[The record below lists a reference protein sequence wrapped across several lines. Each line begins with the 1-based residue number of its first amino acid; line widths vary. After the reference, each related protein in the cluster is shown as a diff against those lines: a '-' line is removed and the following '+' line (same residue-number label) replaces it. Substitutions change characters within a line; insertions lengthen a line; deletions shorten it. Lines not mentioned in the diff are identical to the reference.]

1 MIMDATKS
9 PFCCLEAWSQPD
21 GPPRLTVPLDKAED
35 PKQSGPGFFMKHI
48 LLSSSL
54 ALALTGLLLTHPAR
68 LQAQDTSGPASN
80 KEPSPTAQE
89 VSPELMRSFLY
100 LQEQVHSTQ
109 MAVERSR
116 LEAETAATRNTE
128 ALSTRL
134 DVIEKALDQARKQ
147 SDDVAREASAQVRD
161 SNRQVM
167 IFAGVFATLGFLAL
181 ALTGWM
187 LWRTMSR
194 LAQVSS
200 PLGFPAL
207 LSSPGYEALGFGA
220 ATGQKSSPRLMDA
233 LGRLE
238 HRIADLES
246 GHYQAPL
253 PMTTPPVKTTNESA
267 GDPSDVELASLIRE
281 GEELLAH
288 EEAEKAIAHFDAV
301 LAKHPGHPE
310 VLLRKGEALERLKRD
325 QEAIDCYD
333 LAIRADKTLT
343 MAYLHKGGLYNRMER
358 FNDAM
363 ECYEQALKVQE
374 GRAEIS

>member
-1 MIMDATKS
+1 
-9 PFCCLEAWSQPD
+9 
-21 GPPRLTVPLDKAED
+21 
-35 PKQSGPGFFMKHI
+35 MKHI
-48 LLSSSL
+48 LSRSSFAL
-54 ALALTGLLLTHPAR
+54 ALAGTLLIHSGR
-68 LQAQDTSGPASN
+68 LEAQDAGAPAPG
-80 KEPSPTAQE
+80 KEATPAATQE

-116 LEAETAATRNTE
+116 LEAEAAAARNTE
-128 ALSTRL
+128 ALSARL
-134 DVIEKALDQARKQ
+134 EVIEKALDQARKD
-147 SDDVAREASAQVRD
+147 SDDVAREASAQIRE
-161 SNRQVM
+161 SNRQIM

-194 LAQVSS
+194 LASVPSS
-200 PLGFPAL
+200 LGFPAL
-207 LSSPGYEALGFGA
+207 LASPGYEALGFGQISRQNPNA
-220 ATGQKSSPRLMDA
+220 RLIDA

-238 HRIADLES
+238 HRIEELES
-246 GHYQAPL
+246 GHHQGPL
-253 PMTTPPVKTTNESA
+253 PARTPTDKTTDQPV
-267 GDPSDVELASLIRE
+267 GDPSDAELVSLIRE

-288 EEAEKAIAHFDAV
+288 EEAEKAIVHFDAV

-325 QEAIDCYD
+325 QEAIECYD

-363 ECYEQALKVQE
+363 QCYEQALKVQE
-374 GRAEIS
+374 GRARIS